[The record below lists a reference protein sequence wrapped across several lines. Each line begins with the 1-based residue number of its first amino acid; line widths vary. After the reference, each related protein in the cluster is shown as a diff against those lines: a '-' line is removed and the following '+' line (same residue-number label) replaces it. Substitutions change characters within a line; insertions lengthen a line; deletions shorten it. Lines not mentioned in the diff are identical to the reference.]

1 MNKISLADMFT
12 LMHLG
17 KSPVKILICVI
28 HGPYEPW
35 LTILREGQIKTWMS
49 QDSAIKIVNV
59 FGKAIPN
66 QLLGLD
72 QSIYFKRWSQNRFV
86 AYLSLGVEAGFKTI
100 FPIKKIKP
108 SVIKSVSPGEPDSWT
123 VQMPDSL
130 LLQGVKNLAAF
141 RASLDED
148 YDYLVTTITSS
159 YINLRK
165 LAEHLTD
172 AEQKSFVG
180 GRIEES
186 GDMQYQQGSFRVF
199 SRDVVEYI
207 VNNSSNYKH
216 WLIEDIAM
224 GRLVNLSYTKFTKID
239 NFTLHSAE
247 SVKRLTK
254 SDLSRI
260 VSYRCKSI
268 VGNTRTDHEIM
279 QALNERLTQL

>member
-1 MNKISLADMFT
+1 MFIP
-12 LMHLG
+12 MRLG
-17 KSPVKILICVI
+17 ENTVKILICAI

-49 QDSAIKIVNV
+49 QDSTIKIVNV

-72 QSIYFKRWSQNRFV
+72 QSIYFKRWSKNRFV
-86 AYLSLGVEAGFKTI
+86 AYLSLGIEAGFKTLL
-100 FPIKKIKP
+100 PIQKIKTT
-108 SVIKSVSPGEPDSWT
+108 VIKSVSPGEPDVWT
-123 VQMPDSL
+123 VQMPDTL
-130 LLQGVKNLAAF
+130 LLQGIKNLAAF

-159 YINLRK
+159 YINLSK
-165 LAEHLTD
+165 LGEQLID
-172 AEQKSFVG
+172 AERKQFVG

-186 GDMQYQQGSFRVF
+186 GDMQYQSGSFRVF

-207 VNNSSNYKH
+207 VKNSNNYKH

-224 GRLVNLSYTKFTKID
+224 GRLVNLKYTKFTKID
-239 NFTLHSAE
+239 NLTLNSME
-247 SVKRLTK
+247 SVRALTK
-254 SDLSRI
+254 SDLSKI

-268 VGNTRTDHEIM
+268 VGNARTDDQIM
-279 QALNERLTQL
+279 QTLNERLKQF

>member
-1 MNKISLADMFT
+1 MFIP
-12 LMHLG
+12 MHLG
-17 KSPVKILICVI
+17 ENTVKILICVI

-72 QSIYFKRWSQNRFV
+72 QNIYFKRWSQNRFV
-86 AYLSLGVEAGFKTI
+86 AYFSLGIEAGIKTVL
-100 FPIKKIKP
+100 PIKKIKP
-108 SVIKSVSPGEPDSWT
+108 TVVKSASPGEPEVWT
-123 VQMPDSL
+123 VRMPDTL
-130 LLQGVKNLAAF
+130 LLQGIKNLAAF

-159 YINLRK
+159 YINLNK
-165 LAEHLTD
+165 LSEQLID
-172 AEQKSFVG
+172 AERKHFVG

-207 VNNSSNYKH
+207 VKSSNDYKH

-224 GRLVNLSYTKFTKID
+224 GRLVNSKYSKFTIIE
-239 NFTLHSAE
+239 NFTLNSLE
-247 SVKRLTK
+247 SVRALTK
-254 SDLSRI
+254 SDLSKI

-268 VGNTRTDHEIM
+268 VGNARIDHEIM
-279 QALNERLTQL
+279 QSLNKRLELF